1 MWFKQVT
8 HSSCPDATSM
18 ASSWHLPRLLAVQR
32 KCKELRGSVAGGRDC
47 MSRETSLQCKV
58 GPGTL
63 WGGGA
68 VTQSLTVCGV
78 VKAVIAAVQANDS
91 QGERGAVHR

>member
-1 MWFKQVT
+1 MN
-8 HSSCPDATSM
+8 
-18 ASSWHLPRLLAVQR
+18 
-32 KCKELRGSVAGGRDC
+32 
-47 MSRETSLQCKV
+47 RETSLQCKV

-63 WGGGA
+63 WGRGGGA

-91 QGERGAVHR
+91 QGEIGAVHR